1 MIIPANETVMAVTL
15 KFKMSF
21 PNSFIKS
28 DQRDGDY
35 IPNPLPEEIVKL
47 IYDQLSLNLL
57 DITNAASLVV
67 SKY

>member
-1 MIIPANETVMAVTL
+1 MIIPANETVMTVTL

-21 PNSFIKS
+21 PKSFIKS

-35 IPNPLPEEIVKL
+35 LPNPLPDEIVKL
-47 IYDQLSLNLL
+47 IYDQLNLSLHG
-57 DITNAASLVV
+57 ISKAASLVV

>member
-1 MIIPANETVMAVTL
+1 MIIPANERVMTVTL

-21 PNSFIKS
+21 PNSLIKS

-47 IYDQLSLNLL
+47 IYDQLNLNLH
-57 DITNAASLVV
+57 DISNAASLTV
-67 SKY
+67 SNY

>member
-15 KFKMSF
+15 RFKMSF

-28 DQRDGDY
+28 DQRDGNY

-47 IYDQLSLNLL
+47 IYDQLNLNLH
-57 DITNAASLVV
+57 DIANAASLVV

>member
-1 MIIPANETVMAVTL
+1 MIIPANERVMTVTL

-21 PNSFIKS
+21 PNSLIKS